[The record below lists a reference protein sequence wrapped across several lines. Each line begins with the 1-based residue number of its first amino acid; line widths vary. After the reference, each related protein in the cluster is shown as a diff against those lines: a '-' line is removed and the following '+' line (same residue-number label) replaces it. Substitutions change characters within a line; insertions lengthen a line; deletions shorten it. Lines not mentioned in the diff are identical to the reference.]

1 MIKGKV
7 SYREEEV
14 SLVAEEVFD
23 PEDPKIVQKV
33 KEDQEIEIKIPANTP
48 SVKLMVI
55 NKLLRESLGKQKV
68 ILVFVNGESHKKMP
82 LPYKINYNETLEQKI
97 KEIIE

>member
-1 MIKGKV
+1 MWVKDKSIMIKGKV

-23 PEDPKIVQKV
+23 PEDQEMVQKI

-48 SVKLMVI
+48 SVKI
-55 NKLLRESLGKQKV
+55 NGD
-68 ILVFVNGESHKKMP
+68 
-82 LPYKINYNETLEQKI
+82 
-97 KEIIE
+97 